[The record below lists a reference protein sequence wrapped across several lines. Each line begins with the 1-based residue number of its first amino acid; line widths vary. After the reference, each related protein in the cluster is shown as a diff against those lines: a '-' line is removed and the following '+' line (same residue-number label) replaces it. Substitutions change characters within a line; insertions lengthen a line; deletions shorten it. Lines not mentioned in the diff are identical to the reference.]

1 MFSSIKK
8 FFQVFQNLEHHS
20 DNEQEDT
27 MKYLVVGLGNMDIDY
42 DGTRHNIGFEV
53 VDSLVN
59 KFEATVQHEKL
70 GDLSS
75 IRYRGRNLYLL
86 KPSIYMNRSGKAVR
100 YWMEKLN
107 VEKDKLLIV
116 VDDLNLDFGKIRIRA
131 KGSDGG
137 HNGLKDIQQYIGP
150 DYARIR
156 IGIGDSFHKGQQVD
170 YVLGKWDENEQKELP
185 AILNKV
191 SEAVLSFSFH
201 GLQTT
206 MNQFNSK

>member
-1 MFSSIKK
+1 
-8 FFQVFQNLEHHS
+8 
-20 DNEQEDT
+20 

-42 DGTRHNIGFEV
+42 EGTRHNVGFEV
-53 VDSLVN
+53 IDALISKNELPV
-59 KFEATVQHEKL
+59 KHEKL
-70 GDLSS
+70 GEMASFK
-75 IRYRGRNLYLL
+75 YRGRMVYML
-86 KPSIYMNRSGKAVR
+86 KPSTYMNRSGKAVR

-107 VEKDKLLIV
+107 IEKENLLVV

-137 HNGLKDIQQYIGP
+137 HNGLKDIQQQIGT

-170 YVLGKWDENEQKELP
+170 FVLGKWDEDERKGLP
-185 AILNKV
+185 EILDKASKAIL
-191 SEAVLSFSFH
+191 SFTFH

-206 MNQFNSK
+206 MNQFNS